1 MFGAALPWNQFSV
14 FGTWKLGVGALLIL
28 FLRRL
33 PAVFVFGPLRERREK
48 AFAGWFGPIGVGALF
63 YAISSARELVDHE
76 DRFIPLTCFII
87 MSSVLAHGIT
97 VPLFHMTMTRQLT
110 LDMIRLNYW
119 TTLDVDLPEF
129 GIEKEEIIADLI
141 RDNNIT

>member
-1 MFGAALPWNQFSV
+1 
-14 FGTWKLGVGALLIL
+14 
-28 FLRRL
+28 
-33 PAVFVFGPLRERREK
+33 
-48 AFAGWFGPIGVGALF
+48 
-63 YAISSARELVDHE
+63 
-76 DRFIPLTCFII
+76 